1 MIFDKFFNLST
12 EMLCIADHNGFFIEV
27 NPMFQKKLGYSK
39 EELLSKPFI
48 EFVHEED
55 REKTIKEAAALA
67 EGSDVTIEFTNR
79 YKIKDGRYIV
89 LSWNAASSHAEKKI
103 YCVVS
108 DITERKEREDRLR
121 KIELFY
127 KEAQAAAKIG
137 SWEVDLINNTIF
149 WSEETYRIH
158 EADPSFVPDLES
170 GINFYDE
177 ESKPQVQKFVE
188 NAMATGE
195 GWEFV
200 LGINTVKGNHKWVR
214 SIGRVD
220 FDENKTPLRISG
232 VFQDVTEAKEKEISL
247 NDFLSG
253 LKTLNKIASNANL
266 SMDKQ
271 LEEALAN
278 ASEYLGLPLAIIS
291 HIKGGKYTIKYA
303 YSSHPDIPL
312 EAGAEFELGKTYC
325 AITLEHDDVLT
336 IKHMGGS
343 EYKGHPCYEAFAL
356 ESYVGAPLYVKGKLY
371 GTINFSSPQKRTA
384 VKSNEIE
391 FIKLLSRWAS
401 SVMESSMDQKTILKE
416 KEKAEKAA
424 KVKSE
429 FLSVM
434 SHEIRTPMNSVIGIT
449 NLLLLDDPKIE
460 QLENLNMLKSSSENL
475 LVLINDILDYNKLD
489 SGRIVFE
496 EKDIDLRS
504 LLRHNLKAFST
515 KVKDKGITLDMDV
528 DQGVPEFVV
537 SDPTRLNQVLTNLV
551 SNAVKFTPTG
561 GVKVNVELL
570 KDYGEEVDV
579 YFEIKDTGIGIP
591 KESQELIFESFT
603 QASTSTTRK
612 FGGTG
617 LGLAI
622 SKGII
627 EKFGSTIN
635 LKSIEGEGTS
645 FYFTLKFRKGK
656 HVERLTPGVPATKA
670 MKLVKGLS
678 VLVAEDNEFNKTIL
692 KKFLKS
698 WDVEFK
704 FANNGKEAVKLA
716 SEEKFDGVL
725 MDLQMPVM
733 DGYDAAELIKKKHPE
748 LKIIALTASALSEVQ
763 EKVVKSGMNGYVTKP
778 FTPNELLESL
788 VMFRSE

>member
-1 MIFDKFFNLST
+1 
-12 EMLCIADHNGFFIEV
+12 MLCIADHNGFLIEV
-27 NPMFQKKLGYSK
+27 NPAFQKKLGYSK

-55 REKTIKEAAALA
+55 RGKTIKEAAALA
-67 EGSDVTIEFTNR
+67 EESDVTIEFSNR
-79 YKIKDGRYIV
+79 YRTKDGRYIV
-89 LSWNAASSHAEKKI
+89 LSWNAASSHEEKKI

-108 DITERKEREDRLR
+108 DITERKESEDRLR

-127 KEAQAAAKIG
+127 KEAQSAAKIG

-214 SIGRVD
+214 SIGHVD
-220 FDENKTPLRISG
+220 FDENNKPIRISG
-232 VFQDVTEAKEKEISL
+232 VFQDVTESREKEMSL

-253 LKTLNKIASNANL
+253 LKTLNRIASNANL

-271 LEEALAN
+271 LEEALTY
-278 ASEYLGLPLAIIS
+278 ASEYLELPLAIIS
-291 HIKGGKYTIKYA
+291 HIKGDKYTIKYA
-303 YSSHPDIPL
+303 YSSNPDIPL
-312 EAGAEFELGKTYC
+312 EAGAEFELGNTYC
-325 AITLEHDDVLT
+325 AITLEHDDVIT
-336 IKHMGGS
+336 IKHMGQS
-343 EYKGHPCYEAFAL
+343 EYQGHPCYEAFAL

-401 SVMESSMDQKTILKE
+401 SVVESSMDQKTILKE

-449 NLLLLDDPKIE
+449 NLLLLDDPKME

-489 SGRIVFE
+489 SGRITFE
-496 EKDIDLRS
+496 EKNLDLRS
-504 LLRHNLKAFST
+504 LLRHNLNAFST
-515 KVKDKGITLDMDV
+515 KIKDKGITLDLNV
-528 DQGVPEFVV
+528 EQSVPEFVV
-537 SDPTRLNQVLTNLV
+537 SDPTRLNQVFTNLV
-551 SNAVKFTPTG
+551 SNAIKFTQVG
-561 GVKVNVELL
+561 GVELNVKLSA
-570 KDYGEEVDV
+570 DRGEEADV
-579 YFEIKDTGIGIP
+579 YFEVKDTGVGIP
-591 KESQELIFESFT
+591 VESHDLIFESFT

-622 SKGII
+622 SKSII
-627 EKFGSTIN
+627 ENMGASIN
-635 LKSIEGEGTS
+635 LKSEEGEGAC
-645 FYFTLKFRKGK
+645 FYFTLTFRKGER
-656 HVERLTPGVPATKA
+656 VERLTPGKPVTKA
-670 MKLVKGLS
+670 VKKVEGLH
-678 VLVAEDNEFNKTIL
+678 VLVAEDNEFNRTIL

-698 WDVEFK
+698 WGVGFM
-704 FANNGKEAVKLA
+704 FADNGEEAVKLA
-716 SEEKFDGVL
+716 SKDTFDGV
-725 MDLQMPVM
+725 D
-733 DGYDAAELIKKKHPE
+733 K
-748 LKIIALTASALSEVQ
+748 
-763 EKVVKSGMNGYVTKP
+763 
-778 FTPNELLESL
+778 
-788 VMFRSE
+788 RSTS